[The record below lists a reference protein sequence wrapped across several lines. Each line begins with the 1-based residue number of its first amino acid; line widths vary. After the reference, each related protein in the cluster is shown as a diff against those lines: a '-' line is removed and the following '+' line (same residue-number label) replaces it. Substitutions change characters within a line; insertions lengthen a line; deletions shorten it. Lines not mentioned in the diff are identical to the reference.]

1 MISPRKRGEGEG
13 GSGGRLEPDP
23 VASRHI
29 NAVSDGM
36 AALDSFPRIRLRRAE
51 LGFLRR
57 MPADSGGIKQYMRPL
72 HSSEARRFRIPLIP
86 ADKLP
91 QCAELRI
98 KSFEAQ
104 IAGSEI
110 IFFVIERVVGNM
122 HLAVHSHLP
131 PVRVEHDAG
140 IVINPGGAALKK

>member
-1 MISPRKRGEGEG
+1 
-13 GSGGRLEPDP
+13 
-23 VASRHI
+23 
-29 NAVSDGM
+29 
-36 AALDSFPRIRLRRAE
+36 
-51 LGFLRR
+51 

-72 HSSEARRFRIPLIP
+72 HSGEACRFRIPLIP
-86 ADKLP
+86 ADELP
-91 QCAELRI
+91 QRAELRI

-131 PVRVEHDAG
+131 PVRVEHNAG